1 MEFSVIH
8 LKNQRVKIWSIG
20 SWTWSTSG
28 NQRHPLNL
36 KKKITRLDSVESIP
50 LILHEFLEDLKDTNR
65 VGSVESLWSRGEE
78 VEIRMIQG
86 TPLSPPKT
94 NANVIILEMTN
105 EDEVNIKMYCTLL
118 LSITWNHYLLHFWL
132 RSCIISFHME

>member
-1 MEFSVIH
+1 MQIFANGKMVFLFLIHGILCDTCKKSKGKNWINRLMNMFNFS
-8 LKNQRVKIWSIG
+8 QP
-20 SWTWSTSG
+20 
-28 NQRHPLNL
+28 RHPLNFIFL
-36 KKKITRLDSVESIP
+36 KNTRLDSVESIP

-78 VEIRMIQG
+78 MEIRMIQG

-105 EDEVNIKMYCTLL
+105 EDEVNI
-118 LSITWNHYLLHFWL
+118 
-132 RSCIISFHME
+132 

>member
-1 MEFSVIH
+1 MQIFANDKMVFVFLIHGILCDTCKKSKGKNLNNRLMNMFNFRQPKTSVKFYFF
-8 LKNQRVKIWSIG
+8 KN
-20 SWTWSTSG
+20 
-28 NQRHPLNL
+28 
-36 KKKITRLDSVESIP
+36 TRLDSVESIP

-118 LSITWNHYLLHFWL
+118 LSIT
-132 RSCIISFHME
+132 

>member
-1 MEFSVIH
+1 M
-8 LKNQRVKIWSIG
+8 
-20 SWTWSTSG
+20 
-28 NQRHPLNL
+28 
-36 KKKITRLDSVESIP
+36 ESIP
-50 LILHEFLEDLKDTNR
+50 LILHELLEDLKDTNR

-105 EDEVNIKMYCTLL
+105 EDEVNI
-118 LSITWNHYLLHFWL
+118 
-132 RSCIISFHME
+132 